1 MASGHRARPMGRQF
15 GRGSTVG
22 ARGGGGV
29 LGGEA
34 HSRSMSARLCACD
47 RRSAH
52 DALRLQLRS
61 DGTRR
66 HAGLVAGRAVAVA
79 SRLAGSLASGLVA
92 VDRAHVLEYAR
103 YPARADDPAADV
115 LGSLQVAADG
125 SPEAPVQVRSP
136 AWFNPL
142 RALKPLL
149 LRLLRCWNG
158 GEAGHFGGVP
168 ASCRRPAV
176 ARPMCS
182 QQPLTKARKRPDPTD
197 WRPVSCLPILRHNT
211 PLLYEPVDPPRVA
224 GFV

>member
-1 MASGHRARPMGRQF
+1 MA
-15 GRGSTVG
+15 
-22 ARGGGGV
+22 
-29 LGGEA
+29 
-34 HSRSMSARLCACD
+34 
-47 RRSAH
+47 
-52 DALRLQLRS
+52 
-61 DGTRR
+61 
-66 HAGLVAGRAVAVA
+66 AG
-79 SRLAGSLASGLVA
+79 
-92 VDRAHVLEYAR
+92 
-103 YPARADDPAADV
+103 
-115 LGSLQVAADG
+115 G
-125 SPEAPVQVRSP
+125 SPEAHVQIRSP

-182 QQPLTKARKRPDPTD
+182 RQPLTKARKRPDPTD